1 MLKLE
6 DNIKKIR
13 SDRDGR
19 ANSIEAANELELQIE
34 VLNSVLANEEM
45 LCDNIET
52 RIEENIGNTVRGSK
66 L

>member
-34 VLNSVLANEEM
+34 VLNAVLANEEM